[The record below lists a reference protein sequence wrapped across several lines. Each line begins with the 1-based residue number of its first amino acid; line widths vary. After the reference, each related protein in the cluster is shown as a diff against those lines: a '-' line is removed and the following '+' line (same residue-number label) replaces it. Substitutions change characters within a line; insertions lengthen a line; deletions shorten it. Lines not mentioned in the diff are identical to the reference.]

1 MTLSDRATLLALAG
15 VLAYAAFEWG
25 GVLRTNQ
32 YQYLLVLGLLAV
44 VVSLGRARGERAPLP
59 GRMVCWALA
68 LFPAYVLLQVV
79 PLPVPLVRVLSPARA
94 EGVAAL
100 ERIGAQVNFAAL
112 RVCDFF
118 ELRLRCS
125 HNQLPSC
132 SHPSGW
138 VEGDGIRSERG
149 DRFFVTA
156 LAFSSSPDGLRG
168 SLGQQHRGE
177 VHHVV
182 GQSTPECN
190 AAGFGQ
196 PSDRNAT

>member
-1 MTLSDRATLLALAG
+1 MTVSDSRRGRTKGPPFLEALQGRDRVAGWEQEVSAARPALLIAPRRGFRKTDKRDLLTQAVEAVKKWAVMLSP
-15 VLAYAAFEWG
+15 
-25 GVLRTNQ
+25 
-32 YQYLLVLGLLAV
+32 LAV
-44 VVSLGRARGERAPLP
+44 T
-59 GRMVCWALA
+59 
-68 LFPAYVLLQVV
+68 
-79 PLPVPLVRVLSPARA
+79 
-94 EGVAAL
+94 
-100 ERIGAQVNFAAL
+100 L

-168 SLGQQHRGE
+168 SLGQQRRGE